1 MRLEQ
6 EDSSGGLPQSLLDKI
21 YDSSGSSNGGN
32 KGFILFYVNKD
43 GCPSMT
49 SKTENPCVDMALGKL
64 IELAMNK
71 KEDDINLL
79 FTRLI

>member
-32 KGFILFYVNKD
+32 KGFI
-43 GCPSMT
+43 
-49 SKTENPCVDMALGKL
+49 
-64 IELAMNK
+64 
-71 KEDDINLL
+71 
-79 FTRLI
+79 

>member
-21 YDSSGSSNGGN
+21 YDSSGSVNGGN
-32 KGFILFYVNKD
+32 KGFILLYVNKD

-49 SKTENPCVDMALGKL
+49 SKTENPCVDMALNKL
-64 IELAMNK
+64 IELAIAK
-71 KEDDINLL
+71 KEDDIPL
-79 FTRLI
+79 

>member
-21 YDSSGSSNGGN
+21 YDSSGSVNGDN
-32 KGFILFYVNKD
+32 KGFILLYVNKD

-49 SKTENPCVDMALGKL
+49 SKTENPCVDMALNKL
-64 IELAMNK
+64 IELAIAK
-71 KEDDINLL
+71 KEDDIPL
-79 FTRLI
+79 